1 VQTVRV
7 PQSEDRPGAALWDES
22 PPPRFEDQDLDLLAL
37 QLWRRASPDAPSDD
51 WLTDEEALR
60 CHASCL

>member
-1 VQTVRV
+1 METLSV
-7 PQSEDRPGAALWDES
+7 PRTEDGTAAPWDDA
-22 PPPRFEDQDLDLLAL
+22 PPPRFEDQDIDLLAL
-37 QLWRRASPDAPSDD
+37 QLWRRANPDAPLDD